1 MFQEPECYLRTG
13 YKNLKNIDSIN
24 YKNISSTSISKRCYT
39 LHDKILKKYFVYLN
53 YFSKTIS
60 TNRTY

>member
-24 YKNISSTSISKRCYT
+24 YKYISSTSISKRCYT
-39 LHDKILKKYFVYLN
+39 LHDKILKKILCLPKLLF
-53 YFSKTIS
+53 
-60 TNRTY
+60 

>member
-1 MFQEPECYLRTG
+1 MFQEPVCYEQDK
-13 YKNLKNIDSIN
+13 KNLKNDGIN
-24 YKNISSTSISKRCYT
+24 YKYISSTSISKRCYT